1 MSEMKITGIDLAK
14 TNFYLFSIDAYGK
27 PAGKIKLPAQH
38 VRAYQRRQ
46 KNDYN
51 DAQAIAEACQHGTIR
66 PVM

>member
-1 MSEMKITGIDLAK
+1 MSEMKITGMDL
-14 TNFYLFSIDAYGK
+14 
-27 PAGKIKLPAQH
+27 AQH

-66 PVM
+66 PVPTRKNHEHSRK